1 MAYSA
6 KCSLFATFVAKY
18 KPYYGKKGSQALRL
32 TALFINSNN
41 LCCYLHHGI
50 AIPFVRAMTL
60 DTH

>member
-32 TALFINSNN
+32 AAFFINSKQLMLLSAPRYSNT
-41 LCCYLHHGI
+41 LCSC
-50 AIPFVRAMTL
+50 
-60 DTH
+60 DDS